1 MVRATANEGLRRAAL
16 RRETWKR
23 LLRGEIHASAI
34 FRTLLNRYWAATK
47 KRLLELVGRDATEV
61 AHALRE
67 LSDRGTFTYF
77 TFGADDG
84 GIDALKEHLGTNARA
99 LRGRANVRH
108 DVIEGADHTFTPRW
122 AQLEL
127 ERRLTVWLQ
136 EAEAASRA

>member
-23 LLRGEIHASAI
+23 LMRGEIHASAI

-99 LRGRANVRH
+99 LRGRGNVRH
-108 DVIEGADHTFTPRW
+108 DVIEGADHTFTPMW